1 MIQYE
6 NIKTEID
13 LLRHGADK
21 ANNEENEFPK
31 RYFIK
36 SINTLR
42 FNVENKRSGCLF
54 VTSNFPSR
62 HSLLLS
68 DIPGV
73 DRVVIAK
80 VK

>member
-21 ANNEENEFPK
+21 ANNEENEFHK
-31 RYFIK
+31 RYFIN
-36 SINTLR
+36 SIYTLR

-54 VTSNFPSR
+54 VTSNFTSR
-62 HSLLLS
+62 HSLL
-68 DIPGV
+68 
-73 DRVVIAK
+73 
-80 VK
+80 